1 MVVVAWS
8 WITRVVVIFREDIG
22 YVWMWMGI
30 LGEDGDGIVKESIGC
45 FLFEKE
51 RLFLWRGIVRRWI
64 GILRRG
70 IGKYKR

>member
-30 LGEDGDGIVKESIGC
+30 LGEDGVGIVKESIGC
-45 FLFEKE
+45 FLF
-51 RLFLWRGIVRRWI
+51 
-64 GILRRG
+64 
-70 IGKYKR
+70 

>member
-30 LGEDGDGIVKESIGC
+30 LGEDGIVKESIGC
-45 FLFEKE
+45 FLFEEE
-51 RLFLWRGIVRRWI
+51 RLFLWRGELRI

-70 IGKYKR
+70 IGKCRR